1 MRFPALSLLAA
12 AMTAST
18 AAPAAAAPDNSKP
31 DYALTV
37 YSSAAPGSIDMQRLA
52 NYGQNLPGY
61 ALVRDRRQLYLP
73 DGRGELRFTDVA
85 AHMDPTTVSFSALDE
100 PDGTRV
106 IEQNFQFDLVDAQK
120 LLQRYIGERIR
131 VDQNLANGTET
142 LSGELLSAQG
152 GMTLKLDSGEIA
164 TLTSWSG
171 LRFPSLPGGL
181 ITKPT
186 LVWLLDSAKGGSQP
200 VEVAYQTQGMTWWT
214 DYNATLDE
222 SGGKCRLD
230 LSSWVTLVNQSGGSY
245 DNAQLKLV
253 AGEVNRAPAAPRPV
267 PQTYMRKTMVAEVAS
282 DEGFS
287 ESGLFEYHLY
297 TLGRRTSLPDNS
309 TKQLELFPA
318 AVGINCQKE
327 LVFTASPRERVYWGS
342 PNLDQ
347 NYAATATGEVGAYLR
362 FDNKKDNQLGIAL
375 PAGRMRVNQRSEGG
389 SLEFIG
395 EDVIRHTPRNETL
408 NIKLGK
414 AFDVVGERK
423 QTSFKADTTAKWAEE
438 SFEISVRN
446 RKEEAVS
453 VLIREYLYR
462 WSGWQITSESSKHV
476 KRDAQ
481 TVDFPV
487 DIPANGEVKLRYSV
501 RYSW

>member
-1 MRFPALSLLAA
+1 MRFFALTLLSA
-12 AMTAST
+12 AMTTTT
-18 AAPAAAAPDNSKP
+18 AAASNENP

-61 ALVRDRRQLYLP
+61 ALVRDRRQMFLP

-85 AHMDPTTVSFSALDE
+85 AHMDPTTVSFSALDH

-106 IEQNFQFDLVDAQK
+106 VEQNFQFDLVDAQK
-120 LLQRYIGERIR
+120 LLQRYIGERVR

-142 LSGELLSAQG
+142 LTGQLLSASG

-164 TLTSWSG
+164 TLTNWSG

-253 AGEVNRAPAAPRPV
+253 AGEVNRAPAAPAPV
-267 PQTYMRKTMVAEVAS
+267 PQAYMRKSMVADAIQE
-282 DEGFS
+282 EGFS

-297 TLGRRTSLPDNS
+297 TLGRRTTLPDNS

-318 AVGINCQKE
+318 AVGINCKKE
-327 LVFTASPRERVYWGS
+327 LVFTAGPGARSYWGS
-342 PNLDQ
+342 PVVDQ
-347 NYAATATGEVGAYLR
+347 NYATMTQGEVGAYLR
-362 FDNKKDNQLGIAL
+362 FENKKDNQLGLAL
-375 PAGRMRVNQRSEGG
+375 PAGRMRVNQRSDNG

-395 EDVIRHTPRNETL
+395 EDVIKHTPRNETL

-414 AFDVVGERK
+414 SFDVVGDRK
-423 QTSFKADTTAKWAEE
+423 QTDFKADTNARWMEE

-453 VLIREYLYR
+453 VVIRDYLYR
-462 WSGWQITSESSKHV
+462 WSTWEITSESSKHV

-487 DIPANGEVKLRYSV
+487 EIPADGEVKLRYTV
-501 RYSW
+501 RYTW